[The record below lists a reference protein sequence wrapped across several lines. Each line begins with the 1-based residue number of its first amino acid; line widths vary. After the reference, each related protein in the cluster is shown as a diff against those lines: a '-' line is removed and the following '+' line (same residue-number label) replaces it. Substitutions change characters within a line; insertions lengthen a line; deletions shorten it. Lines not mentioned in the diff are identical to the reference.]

1 MRDILI
7 VTPCV
12 PGGLPT
18 QSSLIAERLRA
29 KGVRVRILTTAKSRL
44 GRLLDVMLRA
54 FWMVSRRDAV
64 LVDVF
69 GERAFVYE
77 SFAILCA
84 YVWRRRLVVILRNGM
99 LPDFV
104 ARWPRWTR
112 FVLSTPDTVL
122 TPHAFLRDRL
132 SRESIRVDAVIPNF
146 IDLEQYPYRKRSSL
160 TPRFLYMRGL
170 DPVYNPEM
178 ALRAFSLIQ
187 RRFPEASLTM
197 AGREGPDSRRCRAL
211 VEELGLRHV
220 RFAGIVAK
228 REIPALADDHDLHLH
243 TNRIE
248 NMPVSII
255 EMWACGLPIVGTE
268 VGGMPYL
275 VRNGVDAILVPSEH
289 HEAMAE
295 ACLTLLSDAGLAESL
310 STNGR
315 RRAEGLTW
323 ARVEPMWEQA
333 LFGKGGEIEIPGGRA
348 SDLDVVLRAGVEPKP
363 NSLQR

>member
-18 QSSLIAERLRA
+18 QSALIAERLRA
-29 KGVRVRILTTAKSRL
+29 TGVRVRVLPTAKSRL
-44 GRLLDVMLRA
+44 GRLLDVFFRA
-54 FWMVSRRDAV
+54 FWMVSQRDAV

-104 ARWPRWTR
+104 GRWPRWTR
-112 FVLSTPDTVL
+112 FVLSRPDTVV
-122 TPHAFLRDRL
+122 TPHTFLRDRL
-132 SRESIRVDAVIPNF
+132 STAAIRVDAVIPNF
-146 IDLEQYPYRKRSSL
+146 IDLEKYRYRKRSTL
-160 TPRFLYMRGL
+160 RPRFLYMRGL

-178 ALRAFSLIQ
+178 ALRAFALIQ
-187 RRFPEASLTM
+187 RQYPDASLTM

-211 VEELGLRHV
+211 VDELGLRNV

-228 REIPALADDHDLHLH
+228 REIPALADEHDVHLH
-243 TNRIE
+243 TNRLE

-255 EMWACGLPIVGTE
+255 EMWACGLPIVGTD

-275 VRNGVDAILVPSEH
+275 VRRGVDAILVPSEH
-289 HEAMAE
+289 HEAMAD
-295 ACLTLLSDAGLAESL
+295 ACLTLLSDSGLAERL
-310 STNGR
+310 SVNGR

-323 ARVEPMWEQA
+323 ARVEPMWERA
-333 LFGKGGEIEIPGGRA
+333 LFGKGGELGMPAPEMK
-348 SDLDVVLRAGVEPKP
+348 S
-363 NSLQR
+363 